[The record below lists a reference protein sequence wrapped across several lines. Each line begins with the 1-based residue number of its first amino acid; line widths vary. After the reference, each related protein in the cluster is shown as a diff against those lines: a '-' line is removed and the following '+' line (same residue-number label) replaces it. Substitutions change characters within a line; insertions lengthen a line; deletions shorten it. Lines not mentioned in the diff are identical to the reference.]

1 MEGQTSGTQGTDEM
15 ADPKPISRDEFLAL
29 FEQALE
35 SLEPGARLRY
45 DGYRIDPAPVAC
57 ARYND
62 ETVEPLWAVAQA
74 GPERI
79 CYDDEEGEW
88 GTGVLDDSGVLREWG
103 TWGGLDAALEN
114 FPEAE

>member
-1 MEGQTSGTQGTDEM
+1 M
-15 ADPKPISRDEFLAL
+15 
-29 FEQALE
+29 
-35 SLEPGARLRY
+35 
-45 DGYRIDPAPVAC
+45 
-57 ARYND
+57 
-62 ETVEPLWAVAQA
+62 EPLWAVAQA
-74 GPERI
+74 GAERI

>member
-1 MEGQTSGTQGTDEM
+1 MGGQTRGTQPTDEM
-15 ADPKPISRDEFLAL
+15 ADPRPLLRDEFLVL
-29 FEQALE
+29 FEAALE
-35 SLEPGARLRY
+35 SLEPGSRLRY
-45 DGYRIDPAPVAC
+45 DGYRIDPTPVDC

-74 GPERI
+74 GAERI

-88 GTGVLDDSGVLREWG
+88 GTGVLDETGVLREWG
-103 TWGGLDAALEN
+103 TWGGLDTALEN